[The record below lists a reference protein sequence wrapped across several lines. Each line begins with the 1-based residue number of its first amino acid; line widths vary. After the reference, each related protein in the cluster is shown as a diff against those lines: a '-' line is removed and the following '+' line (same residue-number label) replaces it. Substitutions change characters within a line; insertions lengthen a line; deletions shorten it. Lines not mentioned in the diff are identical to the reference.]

1 MYRVVLV
8 DDEQIILQGLQRAF
22 PWAEYDCEVAGVAM
36 DGQEGLKLIR
46 EVKPDLLLTDICMP
60 NMDGLTMI
68 AALKSAFPVMQVAVL
83 TAYRD
88 FDYAQKALN
97 LGVCRYLLKPSNMEQ
112 LREAISTMKARL
124 DEATPMPAVPE
135 PEAEPAESS
144 GEAGAFI
151 ARAAMDYIR
160 QHYTEH
166 LTLSDVADHV
176 YVSQWHLSKL
186 INRHLQQSFLDIINT
201 LRVERAKELLADPA
215 CRVHDIA
222 ALVGYSDVAHF
233 SRIFKKHTGQSPLD
247 YRAGVVPLH
256 PGLRAEGTQG
266 ARET

>member
-68 AALKSAFPVMQVAVL
+68 AALKSAFPAMQVAVL

-124 DEATPMPAVPE
+124 DEAPPAPSALE
-135 PEAEPAESS
+135 PQAEPAESS
-144 GEAGAFI
+144 REAAAFI
-151 ARAAMDYIR
+151 ARVAMKRRPKPIYTIR
-160 QHYTEH
+160 
-166 LTLSDVADHV
+166 
-176 YVSQWHLSKL
+176 
-186 INRHLQQSFLDIINT
+186 
-201 LRVERAKELLADPA
+201 
-215 CRVHDIA
+215 
-222 ALVGYSDVAHF
+222 
-233 SRIFKKHTGQSPLD
+233 LD
-247 YRAGVVPLH
+247 YQFFVFLTRIL
-256 PGLRAEGTQG
+256 PGRTLNWLIGLLYAK
-266 ARET
+266 

>member
-68 AALKSAFPVMQVAVL
+68 AALKSAFPAMQVAVL

-124 DEATPMPAVPE
+124 DEAPPAPSALE
-135 PEAEPAESS
+135 PEAEPAERRRFKYERKKNK
-144 GEAGAFI
+144 GG
-151 ARAAMDYIR
+151 YV
-160 QHYTEH
+160 
-166 LTLSDVADHV
+166 DVAV
-176 YVSQWHLSKL
+176 ISVLFY
-186 INRHLQQSFLDIINT
+186 
-201 LRVERAKELLADPA
+201 
-215 CRVHDIA
+215 
-222 ALVGYSDVAHF
+222 Y
-233 SRIFKKHTGQSPLD
+233 
-247 YRAGVVPLH
+247 AGVCKDEFRRGRNL
-256 PGLRAEGTQG
+256 
-266 ARET
+266 

>member
-68 AALKSAFPVMQVAVL
+68 AALKSAFPAMQVAVL

-124 DEATPMPAVPE
+124 DEAPPAPSALE

-247 YRAGVVPLH
+247 YRAGGEVRNLNRR
-256 PGLRAEGTQG
+256 L
-266 ARET
+266 

>member
-68 AALKSAFPVMQVAVL
+68 AALKSAFPAMQVAVL

-151 ARAAMDYIR
+151 ARRPWTTSAS
-160 QHYTEH
+160 T
-166 LTLSDVADHV
+166 TLS
-176 YVSQWHLSKL
+176 
-186 INRHLQQSFLDIINT
+186 I
-201 LRVERAKELLADPA
+201 
-215 CRVHDIA
+215 
-222 ALVGYSDVAHF
+222 
-233 SRIFKKHTGQSPLD
+233 
-247 YRAGVVPLH
+247 
-256 PGLRAEGTQG
+256 
-266 ARET
+266 

>member
-68 AALKSAFPVMQVAVL
+68 AALKSAFPAMQVAVL

-124 DEATPMPAVPE
+124 DEGSPCAFRFGARGRTRRKLRR
-135 PEAEPAESS
+135 S
-144 GEAGAFI
+144 GRFHRPGG
-151 ARAAMDYIR
+151 
-160 QHYTEH
+160 H
-166 LTLSDVADHV
+166 
-176 YVSQWHLSKL
+176 
-186 INRHLQQSFLDIINT
+186 
-201 LRVERAKELLADPA
+201 
-215 CRVHDIA
+215 
-222 ALVGYSDVAHF
+222 G
-233 SRIFKKHTGQSPLD
+233 
-247 YRAGVVPLH
+247 LH
-256 PGLRAEGTQG
+256 PPALHRAS
-266 ARET
+266 AP

>member
-68 AALKSAFPVMQVAVL
+68 AALKSAFPAMQVAVL

-124 DEATPMPAVPE
+124 DEAPLRLPLWSQRPNPPKAPAKRALSSPGRPWTTSASTTP
-135 PEAEPAESS
+135 S
-144 GEAGAFI
+144 
-151 ARAAMDYIR
+151 
-160 QHYTEH
+160 T
-166 LTLSDVADHV
+166 
-176 YVSQWHLSKL
+176 
-186 INRHLQQSFLDIINT
+186 
-201 LRVERAKELLADPA
+201 
-215 CRVHDIA
+215 
-222 ALVGYSDVAHF
+222 
-233 SRIFKKHTGQSPLD
+233 
-247 YRAGVVPLH
+247 
-256 PGLRAEGTQG
+256 
-266 ARET
+266 